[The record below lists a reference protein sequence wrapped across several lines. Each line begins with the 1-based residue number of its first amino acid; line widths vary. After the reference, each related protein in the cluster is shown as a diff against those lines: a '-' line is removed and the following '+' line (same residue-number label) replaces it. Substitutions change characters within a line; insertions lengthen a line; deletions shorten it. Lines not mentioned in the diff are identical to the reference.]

1 MKIMVFPCSMDKGNI
16 LGKYMPV
23 RMIKECLYRSPTP
36 SEIRNNHIRGWPLS
50 RGQ

>member
-1 MKIMVFPCSMDKGNI
+1 MDKGNI

-50 RGQ
+50 KGTIK